1 MIAEPKITEIQAEIA
16 AANDEFMAAV
26 KRGDAAA
33 LASFY
38 TTTGKLLPPNSD
50 FMIGREAIQGFWQ
63 AVINMGVKAAQMD
76 IVEVEKCADTVI
88 EMSTFKMFGE
98 AGQELDRGKYI
109 VIWKKEDGHW
119 RLHRDIFNSSKPA
132 AS

>member
-1 MIAEPKITEIQAEIA
+1 MIAEPKVTEIQAEIA
-16 AANDEFMAAV
+16 AANDEFMAAL
-26 KRGDAAA
+26 KRGDAAT

-38 TTTGKLLPPNSD
+38 TTTARLMPPNSD

-76 IVEVEKCADTVI
+76 IIEVDKCADTVI
-88 EMSTFKMFGE
+88 EMSTFKMLGE
-98 AGQELDRGKYI
+98 AGQELDAGKYI
-109 VIWKKEDGHW
+109 VIWKKEDGQW

-132 AS
+132 A